1 MNKSWDRIYQT
12 FVISFVLA
20 SIDAMERNITEIA
33 RRHVRSLSYP
43 EESEMGIFFA
53 LAIPLDDP
61 ITTYSMSVAF
71 FFEANYKLPT
81 KEDTNLLDVKEEEN
95 KNERERRSIDRSTVY
110 SMLESKFKS
119 IGYPARQ
126 CLLRSI
132 CETTKLAWKLNAGV
146 LGDILRILFTPSS
159 SRLEVDLHGEYVD
172 AEKVDSSRECSEI
185 YSTCKSHFRV
195 TCANVIPLCR

>member
-1 MNKSWDRIYQT
+1 MKPIR
-12 FVISFVLA
+12 FVVSLLLT
-20 SIDAMERNITEIA
+20 SINVMGRNMTEVI

-61 ITTYSMSVAF
+61 ITKYSMSVAF

-81 KEDTNLLDVKEEEN
+81 KDDIGLEVKEG
-95 KNERERRSIDRSTVY
+95 ERRRRKSIDRTTIY

-126 CLLRSI
+126 CLLKSI
-132 CETTKLAWKLNAGV
+132 CETTQLDWKLNAGV
-146 LGDILRILFTPSS
+146 LGDLLHILFTPSS
-159 SRLEVDLHGEYVD
+159 SRFEVDLHKEYAE
-172 AEKVDSSRECSEI
+172 AEKVDGTRKCSEI
-185 YSTCKSHFRV
+185 YSTCKYGIYDYI
-195 TCANVIPLCR
+195 TLPYQDL